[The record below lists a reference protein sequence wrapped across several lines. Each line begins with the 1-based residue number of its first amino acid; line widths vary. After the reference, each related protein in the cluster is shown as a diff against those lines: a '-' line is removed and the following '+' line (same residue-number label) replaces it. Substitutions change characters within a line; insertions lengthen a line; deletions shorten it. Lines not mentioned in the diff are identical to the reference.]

1 LLTSRG
7 LLRRKCNGAKVH
19 HRSCGIRLFDG
30 SVGERCQCV
39 EAGAVRPGGALR
51 SENAGMS
58 SDNPGENPGH
68 RKPKVSYATL
78 IGVGLV
84 GPKAQAQAEVDGQ

>member
-1 LLTSRG
+1 VSQGG
-7 LLRRKCNGAKVH
+7 L
-19 HRSCGIRLFDG
+19 
-30 SVGERCQCV
+30 
-39 EAGAVRPGGALR
+39 LR

-78 IGVGLV
+78 IDVGLG
-84 GPKAQAQAEVDGQ
+84 GPKTKPQGVADGQLVKIPAPVKNRSRQHGDAER

>member
-1 LLTSRG
+1 MRNSSLVEWSCAENVPGLKLATEAVGSRFIW
-7 LLRRKCNGAKVH
+7 NGRGAFSGQ
-19 HRSCGIRLFDG
+19 RS
-30 SVGERCQCV
+30 QCV
-39 EAGAVRPGGALR
+39 SYGGVLR

-78 IGVGLV
+78 IDVGLV
-84 GPKAQAQAEVDGQ
+84 GPKA

>member
-1 LLTSRG
+1 MSRG
-7 LLRRKCNGAKVH
+7 G
-19 HRSCGIRLFDG
+19 
-30 SVGERCQCV
+30 
-39 EAGAVRPGGALR
+39 PLR

-78 IGVGLV
+78 IGVGLG
-84 GPKAQAQAEVDGQ
+84 GPKADPKGEVDGQLVKIPAPLKYCLRRRGDAER

>member
-1 LLTSRG
+1 MRNSSLAEGSCAEDLTGLKSTAEAAAPMSESSLGGRG
-7 LLRRKCNGAKVH
+7 AFPGQ
-19 HRSCGIRLFDG
+19 RSHDVSFDG
-30 SVGERCQCV
+30 
-39 EAGAVRPGGALR
+39 ALG

-78 IGVGLV
+78 IDVG
-84 GPKAQAQAEVDGQ
+84 

>member
-1 LLTSRG
+1 MRNSSLVEGSCAENVTG
-7 LLRRKCNGAKVH
+7 LKFTTEAAEFCSKLRAG
-19 HRSCGIRLFDG
+19 L
-30 SVGERCQCV
+30 VGERCQGI

-58 SDNPGENPGH
+58 SDNPGANPGH

-78 IGVGLV
+78 IGVG
-84 GPKAQAQAEVDGQ
+84 